1 MTSPAR
7 PDLSG
12 AAPGPAAS
20 AGPSYPVVGQPATT
34 AAGMRAAADLIE
46 RSGIT
51 GLSVTAPPTA
61 SASMSPAAPAR
72 QARPATAPATPPR
85 RRQVRS

>member
-7 PDLSG
+7 PDFSR

-20 AGPSYPVVGQPATT
+20 AGPSDPVVGQPATT

-61 SASMSPAAPAR
+61 SASTSPAAPAR
-72 QARPATAPATPPR
+72 QARPAAPATPPR